1 METIRIDFDQKG
13 NYIKALRGKYNIKVG
28 ERIEITKFHN
38 GSYAARWFYGEIIQ
52 KTMTFSW
59 IEGKMPTINRYTY
72 VIESGRSQ
80 PEKDIRTI
88 DKICKQIPGI
98 LAIDEVLTA

>member
-1 METIRIDFDQKG
+1 
-13 NYIKALRGKYNIKVG
+13 
-28 ERIEITKFHN
+28 
-38 GSYAARWFYGEIIQ
+38 
-52 KTMTFSW
+52 
-59 IEGKMPTINRYTY
+59 MPTINRYTY